1 MLKTCSDTLP
11 DPAAVFSTVHICF
24 FHSPHWHC
32 RSGALSHT
40 MCVNEFLLK
49 PFKSHAYLLMES
61 DWIIFSTV
69 SLGLISILNWTY
81 GCVGVPMIP
90 SFPIIGS
97 IIQPPRPETDVA
109 TALDFMLG
117 LDGETPIAGLV
128 RSLRILGTWSGGGR
142 RGKQCF
148 KCLVGLEIVSSA
160 TRLLCFHGSHL
171 AIQT

>member
-1 MLKTCSDTLP
+1 MFASLGDQVGRFSDMFRHF
-11 DPAAVFSTVHICF
+11 ARSRSCF
-24 FHSPHWHC
+24 LCIFPHWHC
-32 RSGALSHT
+32 HSGALSHT

-49 PFKSHAYLLMES
+49 PFKSQAFFLCTMES

-97 IIQPPRPETDVA
+97 IIQPPRPETGVA

-117 LDGETPIAGLV
+117 LDGETPIVGLV
-128 RSLRILGTWSGGGR
+128 KSLRILGTWSGGSR
-142 RGKQCF
+142 RGKQW
-148 KCLVGLEIVSSA
+148 
-160 TRLLCFHGSHL
+160 HL
-171 AIQT
+171 RQHHKDGRNLI